1 MMLGRTVRPA
11 INTVAKASN
20 SQAQQAQRNMATLRE
35 IEQRLKSV
43 RNIEKITKSMK
54 MIAATKLN
62 KAQRAVVS
70 AKAYGAAN
78 EEVFKNSEAVEPE
91 GGDKL
96 YVVISSDKG
105 LCGGIHSSVSK
116 ATRRAVI
123 GDGGKSN
130 VRVMVIGDKSKA
142 QLSRVVP
149 DKIDMTFNGVGR
161 DIPTFAD
168 ACGVAD
174 LILTS
179 GVKFDSVHLVYNK
192 VISAI
197 AFEAA
202 IASVFG
208 ESSLRNSPNFKSYE
222 MEDDATKDLAEFALA
237 NAIYAVLV
245 EGHAA
250 EINSRR
256 NAMDNASK
264 ASPNAG
270 EMISSLQL
278 KYNRGRQAVITNE
291 LIDIITGASVSPSFL
306 SLMEHHLAMADLAL
320 VSLSK
325 VRVPKRE
332 LCASPF
338 HHDALG
344 VSLEAAAVC
353 PEPVPRD

>member
-1 MMLGRTVRPA
+1 MMLARSVRPTL
-11 INTVAKASN
+11 NVVAKQVSAPQS
-20 SQAQQAQRNMATLRE
+20 QRNMATLRE

-62 KAQRAVVS
+62 KAQRAVAN

-78 EEVFKNSEAVEPE
+78 SEVFKNSEATAPE

-116 ATRRAVI
+116 ATRRAI
-123 GDGGKSN
+123 NEDTTTDKGN
-130 VRVMVIGDKSKA
+130 VHVMVVGDKSKA
-142 QLSRVVP
+142 QLSRAIP
-149 DKIDMTFNGVGR
+149 SHLDLTFNGVGK
-161 DIPTFAD
+161 DVPTFAD
-168 ACGVAD
+168 ASAIAD
-174 LILTS
+174 MILTS

-202 IASVFG
+202 ITSVFG
-208 ESSLRNSPNFKSYE
+208 EESLRNSPNFKSYE

-264 ASPNAG
+264 NAG
-270 EMISSLQL
+270 EMIGSLQL
-278 KYNRGRQAVITNE
+278 KYNRGRQAAITNE
-291 LIDIITGASVSPSFL
+291 LIDIVTGAS
-306 SLMEHHLAMADLAL
+306 AL
-320 VSLSK
+320 
-325 VRVPKRE
+325 
-332 LCASPF
+332 
-338 HHDALG
+338 
-344 VSLEAAAVC
+344 
-353 PEPVPRD
+353 